1 MSSSTWNA
9 QPTNGDWNTAS
20 NWTPGEVPMDKAG
33 FTSSAQT
40 MIAFSQ
46 AAGTS
51 VGSIEFAAAAPAYT
65 FTFSA
70 PSPASPTLEISGSGV
85 ANASMSLQSFI
96 VAAASA
102 GYQTPQLKFTNAA
115 SAGGSNNFYCAGPA
129 TQQDAGGGV
138 IRFSDTASAGA
149 ACFMAWTGA
158 GTPPKSGSTVGGEI
172 SFGDSS
178 TADSASFTI
187 YGSLGSDG
195 DTFGNAVFHD
205 NSTAAYATFTNIGGT
220 VSGGDGGN
228 TQFYDSS
235 TAASAHFYNKG
246 GSCSQAN
253 GGDVAFDGTANGG
266 NGHFYNY
273 AAPAAGAYG
282 GVTSFN
288 NNPPEVTT
296 GGASAGSGAYF
307 NFGARGSEQGG
318 GGHVEF
324 SAKHGSPTAANGT
337 FNNYGSEINGNSSA
351 GHTIFSIS
359 LPTSYS
365 PTAGSGTFYNHPA
378 AAAGGAA
385 GFTEFSVYTSS
396 QSASSN
402 SASGQSSDGSNV
414 PSAGNGTFYNLG
426 AYLAGAGGGY
436 TTFSGT
442 SSAGNAI
449 LIAYGGT
456 DGGYGGKIA
465 FYDNSSGGT
474 ASVYL
479 ADNGELDLSY
489 HTGGLTLGNLDLAG
503 GIIRIELGANPTSL
517 TLTGELAIRDDTTFS
532 FQGSGIASGT
542 PYTILTA
549 PDLGDC
555 SAGQFSGNSVDGM
568 APTFA
573 IVGNDLQVTFA

>member
-1 MSSSTWNA
+1 MSKATWNA
-9 QPTNGDWNTAS
+9 QAASGDWNTAS
-20 NWTPGEVPMDKAG
+20 NWTPAEVPMDKAA
-33 FTSSAQT
+33 FAASSQT
-40 MIAFSQ
+40 MIGFSQ
-46 AAGTS
+46 AAGTA
-51 VGSIEFAAAAPAYT
+51 VGSIEFAAGAPAYT
-65 FTFSA
+65 FTFGA
-70 PSPASPTLEISGSGV
+70 DSPASPTLAITGAGV
-85 ANASMSLQSFI
+85 ANASMSQQSFI

-102 GYQTPQLKFTNAA
+102 GYRNPQLEFTNSA

-138 IRFSDTASAGA
+138 IRFSDTSSAGSA
-149 ACFMAWTGA
+149 SFMAWTGA
-158 GTPPKSGSTVGGEI
+158 GAPPRSGSTVGGEI

-187 YGSLGSDG
+187 YGSLGTDG

-228 TQFYDSS
+228 TQFYDNS
-235 TAASAHFYNKG
+235 TAAGAHFYNKG

-253 GGDVAFDGTANGG
+253 GGDVAFDGTASGG

-296 GGASAGSGAYF
+296 GGASAGNGAYF
-307 NFGARGSEQGG
+307 NFGARGNEQGG

-324 SAKHGSPTAANGT
+324 TAKHGSPTAASGT
-337 FNNYGSEINGNSSA
+337 FNNYGSEIKGNSSA

-359 LPTSYS
+359 LPTRYS
-365 PTAGSGTFYNHPA
+365 PTAGNATFYNHPA
-378 AAAGGAA
+378 PVAGGAA
-385 GFTEFSVYTSS
+385 GFTEFSVYGSS
-396 QSASSN
+396 QSGA
-402 SASGQSSDGSNV
+402 GQGSDGGNV
-414 PSAGNGTFYNLG
+414 PTAGNGTFYNLG
-426 AYLAGAGGGY
+426 AYLEGAAGGY
-436 TTFSGT
+436 TTFSGAA
-442 SSAGNAI
+442 SAGSAV

-479 ADNGELDLSY
+479 ADNGELDLGDHS
-489 HTGGLTLGNLDLAG
+489 GGLTLGNLDLAG
-503 GIIRIELGANPTSL
+503 GILRVQLGANPTSL
-517 TLTGELAIRDDTTFS
+517 ALSGELAIRDYTTFS
-532 FQGSGIASGT
+532 FQGSGVASGT
-542 PYTILTA
+542 PYTILSA
-549 PDLGDC
+549 PNLSDF
-555 SAGQFSGNSVDGM
+555 SADQFAGNSVDGM
-568 APTFA
+568 TPTFA